1 MWNISWMK
9 SWGFNNNIADW
20 CQTVPTGFVMICEF
34 FNWPIVVWFVFSQGA
49 DHRRVAW
56 PVAVRHRKKDDATIA
71 GSGWVWIWPPHR
83 AELISWSSWNAGH
96 SDGHSE
102 ISGAS
107 PGAHWWGSPKEN
119 LCWESRS
126 TWAMMVMKL
135 AVAAMPL
142 RWIYEP
148 NQGAGG
154 TTPLAKWWIAIDMI
168 VVTWYTWWN
177 RRFKYKDC
185 LNSWISWKSYN
196 YPGLL
201 SNGQE
206 PKWTVQSHR
215 FLYFRIFQVL
225 LCNNTWCTQPLASR
239 SVAGAFWPA
248 CLMKWNRRDDSR
260 HDAFRESTIQTRYWI
275 VDLSTYVNC
284 VALFISYSNVYSLHK
299 RSFWSLLKSHIRQ
312 PWSRPL

>member
-1 MWNISWMK
+1 MSNCSNRICDDLWI
-9 SWGFNNNIADW
+9 FQLADRGVVCLFTRCRPSESCMTSG
-20 CQTVPTGFVMICEF
+20 CQT
-34 FNWPIVVWFVFSQGA
+34 
-49 DHRRVAW
+49 
-56 PVAVRHRKKDDATIA
+56 
-71 GSGWVWIWPPHR
+71 
-83 AELISWSSWNAGH
+83 
-96 SDGHSE
+96 
-102 ISGAS
+102 
-107 PGAHWWGSPKEN
+107 PKEGWCHYCR
-119 LCWESRS
+119 LRLGLDLT
-126 TWAMMVMKL
+126 TWQSWIDLVIFL
-135 AVAAMPL
+135 ERRPL
-142 RWIYEP
+142 RWPLRNLWRKPGRSSVGKPKGKSLLRIPKHMGYDGHE
-148 NQGAGG
+148 AGCSSNATEVDLWTKPRSRG
-154 TTPLAKWWIAIDMI
+154 HDSFGKMMNCHGHDLI